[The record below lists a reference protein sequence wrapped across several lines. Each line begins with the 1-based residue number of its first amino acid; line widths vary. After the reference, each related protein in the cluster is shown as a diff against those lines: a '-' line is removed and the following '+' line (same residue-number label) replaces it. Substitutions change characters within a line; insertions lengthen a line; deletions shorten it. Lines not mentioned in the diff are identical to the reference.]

1 MPLIGQTQ
9 KQCNQHPKQ
18 VKLENKKL
26 CKMKS
31 HHTEDLCHHAL
42 TEKEYN
48 TYIQHN
54 QNKKIIKYIKA

>member
-1 MPLIGQTQ
+1 
-9 KQCNQHPKQ
+9 
-18 VKLENKKL
+18 
-26 CKMKS
+26 MKS

-42 TEKEYN
+42 TEIKYN